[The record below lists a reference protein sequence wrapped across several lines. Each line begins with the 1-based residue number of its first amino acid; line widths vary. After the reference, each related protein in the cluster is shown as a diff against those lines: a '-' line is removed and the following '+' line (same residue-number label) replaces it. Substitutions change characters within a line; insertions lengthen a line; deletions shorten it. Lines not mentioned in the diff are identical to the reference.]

1 MNKLIQLL
9 SLFLLTGLSAQ
20 SQKYELGE
28 VTIAELQEKT
38 FATDPTAPA
47 VILFSKG
54 ESSMAYSD
62 RDGFNLVTQ
71 VEMKIKIYTKEGYD
85 WANKIVAF
93 YNSETDRENVAFKK
107 AITYNL
113 VNGEIKKTKL
123 KSEGEFTEQTNKY
136 WKQKKIMMPDVKEG
150 SIVEF
155 QYTIL
160 SPFIHVLPD
169 WKFQETIP
177 VKHSEFTTRIPE
189 YYIFNPNFRGFYAP
203 KVSKSFANKSI
214 ITTSKERTGVY
225 VSKTTFSTDKTNYM
239 ENTITYSLDN
249 LPAMKSERYVNNI
262 NNYSAGIEHELSVVK
277 YPDQPVKTYS
287 TNWEDVTNTIYKYDG
302 FGPELKKTGYFEDD
316 IQALLSG
323 LNTPAEKIAAI
334 FSYVKSRMN
343 WNQNFGYTCD
353 DGVKKAYTNKVG
365 NAAEINLML
374 TAMLRYAKLDA
385 NPVLVSTRSNK
396 IALFAN
402 RTAFNYVIAS
412 VELDN
417 KTVLLDATSKSAM
430 PNILPA
436 RAINWMGRIIRNN
449 GTSAAVD
456 LTPQTISREQ
466 VNLMVQLDG
475 LGKAT
480 GTARDIYSDYNAYN
494 FRENYSGLSEESYL
508 EKLEGNYKG
517 IEIANHKVT
526 NVKELSKPVMEE
538 YSFTHNSIA
547 DVIGDKMY
555 ITPLLFLTPSE
566 NPFIQEK
573 REYPIDFVFP
583 HQDKYMVTLT
593 LPDGYVVE
601 SMPQSLSLSMEENI
615 GSFKYMLA
623 NNGKQIQ
630 ASISLDLNYAN
641 VSADYYETL
650 KGFFQKVIEKQN
662 EKIVLKKQ

>member
-20 SQKYELGE
+20 AQKYELGE
-28 VTIAELQEKT
+28 VTVAELEEKT
-38 FATDPTAPA
+38 FATDPSAPA

-54 ESSMAYSD
+54 ESSMNYSE
-62 RDGFNLVTQ
+62 RDGFNLVTE
-71 VEMKIKIYTKEGYD
+71 VAMKIKIYTKDGYD

-93 YNSETDRENVAFKK
+93 YSSETDRENVTFKK
-107 AITYNL
+107 AVTYNL
-113 VNGEIKKTKL
+113 VNGAIKKTKL

-155 QYTIL
+155 QYTII

-169 WKFQETIP
+169 WKFQETVP
-177 VKHSEFTTRIPE
+177 VKHSEYTTRIPE
-189 YYIFNPNFRGFYAP
+189 YYIFNPNFRGYYSP
-203 KVSKSFANKSI
+203 KVARTSTNRSI
-214 ITTSKERTGVY
+214 VTTSKEREGGAIVTKV
-225 VSKTTFSTDKTNYM
+225 TFSTDKTDYL
-239 ENTITYSLDN
+239 ENKVTYSLEN

-262 NNYSAGIEHELSVVK
+262 NNYSASVEHELSIVK
-277 YPDQPVKTYS
+277 YPNQPVKTYS
-287 TNWEDVTNTIYKYDG
+287 SNWEDVTNTIYKYDG

-323 LNTPAEKIAAI
+323 LNTPAEKTAAI

-430 PNILPA
+430 PNILPS
-436 RAINWMGRIIRNN
+436 RAINWM
-449 GTSAAVD
+449 V
-456 LTPQTISREQ
+456 
-466 VNLMVQLDG
+466 
-475 LGKAT
+475 
-480 GTARDIYSDYNAYN
+480 
-494 FRENYSGLSEESYL
+494 
-508 EKLEGNYKG
+508 
-517 IEIANHKVT
+517 
-526 NVKELSKPVMEE
+526 ELYVMMA
-538 YSFTHNSIA
+538 H
-547 DVIGDKMY
+547 
-555 ITPLLFLTPSE
+555 L
-566 NPFIQEK
+566 Q
-573 REYPIDFVFP
+573 R
-583 HQDKYMVTLT
+583 
-593 LPDGYVVE
+593 
-601 SMPQSLSLSMEENI
+601 
-615 GSFKYMLA
+615 
-623 NNGKQIQ
+623 
-630 ASISLDLNYAN
+630 
-641 VSADYYETL
+641 
-650 KGFFQKVIEKQN
+650 
-662 EKIVLKKQ
+662 